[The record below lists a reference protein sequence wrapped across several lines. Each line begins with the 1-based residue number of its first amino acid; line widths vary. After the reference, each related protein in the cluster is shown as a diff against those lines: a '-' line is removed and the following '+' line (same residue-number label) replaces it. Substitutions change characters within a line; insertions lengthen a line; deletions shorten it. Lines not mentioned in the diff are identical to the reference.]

1 MCLVNA
7 FLTRFFSA
15 PYCDSGSQK
24 EFALQDIVLL
34 QEVFTRA
41 DVSQLSDSA
50 KAGKLKHSHFFHGGM
65 LQGELL
71 LLSAYSIYEV

>member
-1 MCLVNA
+1 M
-7 FLTRFFSA
+7 TRELE
-15 PYCDSGSQK
+15 K
-24 EFALQDIVLL
+24 KFALQDIVLL

-41 DVSQLSDSA
+41 DVFQLSDSA

-71 LLSAYSIYEV
+71 LLSAYPIHKV

>member
-1 MCLVNA
+1 MN
-7 FLTRFFSA
+7 SN
-15 PYCDSGSQK
+15 K
-24 EFALQDIVLL
+24 KNALQDIVLL
-34 QEVFTRA
+34 QEVFTHA

-71 LLSAYSIYEV
+71 LLSAYPIHEVLHLHSMQLHSVELLQ